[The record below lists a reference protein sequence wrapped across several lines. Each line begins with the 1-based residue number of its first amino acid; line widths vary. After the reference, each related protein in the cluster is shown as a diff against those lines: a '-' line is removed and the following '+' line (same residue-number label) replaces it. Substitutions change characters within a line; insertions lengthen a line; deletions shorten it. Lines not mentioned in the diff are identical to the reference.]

1 MHIEI
6 YIDYYGKN
14 QEQEE
19 FPAMIY
25 FDVFTLSY
33 LSIVLLIICSV
44 TAVHILL
51 NKHEEPVSSV
61 MWLIMVFAFPGV
73 GVLFYLLF
81 GINRINTRGLK
92 IKIAHELILD
102 DLQKSSEVS
111 VERSTIHK
119 ALANHMNEQHEFEFI
134 GSKNDYP
141 EYCKMLDHLLPDTIP
156 LKGNKIS
163 LLLDGTQAY
172 PKMLEAIKRAKNSI
186 HLQSYIIMNDAI
198 GKQLFDALR
207 EKARNGVKVKV
218 LYDRFGSWS
227 AFSSFF
233 FQKFIKDTPNL
244 QIHSFSQ
251 LMPWSIQLRNHRK
264 LIVIDGTKAFI
275 GGINI
280 SSDNDSRSARKDRY
294 IHDLHCE
301 VEGPVVGELQ
311 FAFLRDWF
319 FIRSSSTAELLKPEY
334 FPHINACGDSIA
346 RIVASGPGLDYEA
359 TEKVYMT
366 AVSTARNHIWL
377 MTPYFVPDKAF
388 IKALCNCVARGVE
401 VRIVIPAKNN
411 HWYIQLAT
419 KSLYQKLLE
428 AGVRIYEKHGP
439 FSHAKAMLIDGSWAK
454 MGSSNCDVRSF
465 RLNFELDFII
475 ENGGFIHQLH
485 NQFKTEFDA
494 STEIYL
500 KDVLNK
506 SIPRQLA
513 ENICALFTP
522 IL

>member
-1 MHIEI
+1 
-6 YIDYYGKN
+6 
-14 QEQEE
+14 
-19 FPAMIY
+19 MIY
-25 FDVFTLSY
+25 FDIFTLSY
-33 LSIVLLIICSV
+33 LSVVLFIICSV

-61 MWLIMVFAFPGV
+61 MWLIIVFAFPGV

-81 GINRINTRGLK
+81 GINKINTKGLK

-102 DLQKSSEVS
+102 DLQKSNEISI
-111 VERSTIHK
+111 ERSSIHK
-119 ALANHMNEQHEFEFI
+119 ALANHIKEQHEFEFL
-134 GSKNDYP
+134 GLGKKYP
-141 EYCKMLDHLLPDTIP
+141 EYCKMLDRLLPDTIP

-172 PKMLEAIKRAKNSI
+172 PKMLEAIKEAKSSI

-207 EKARNGVKVKV
+207 EKAKNGVLVKV

-233 FQKFIKDTPNL
+233 FNKFLKNTPNI
-244 QIHSFSQ
+244 QIRSFSR
-251 LMPWSIQLRNHRK
+251 LLPWSIQLRNHRK
-264 LIVIDGTKAFI
+264 LIVIDGKKAFI

-280 SSDNDSRSARKDRY
+280 SSDNDSRSAKKDRY

-311 FAFLRDWF
+311 FSFLRDWF
-319 FIRSSSTAELLKPEY
+319 FLGFSSTVELLKPEY
-334 FPHINACGDSIA
+334 FPHIDACGNSIA

-366 AVSTARNHIWL
+366 AVSTAKEYIWL
-377 MTPYFVPDKAF
+377 MTPYFVPDRAF
-388 IKALCNCVARGVE
+388 IKALCNSVARGVE
-401 VRIVIPAKNN
+401 VSIIIPAKNN

-419 KSLYQKLLE
+419 KSLYPKLLE
-428 AGVRIYEKHGP
+428 AGVKIYEKHGP
-439 FSHAKAMLIDGSWAK
+439 FSHAKAMLIDGEWAK
-454 MGSSNCDVRSF
+454 MGSSNCDIRSF

-475 ENGGFIHQLH
+475 SNGDFMHQLH
-485 NQFKTEFDA
+485 NQFKTEFNA
-494 STEIYL
+494 STEIDL
-500 KDVLNK
+500 KDVVNK
-506 SIPRQLA
+506 SIARQLA

-522 IL
+522 VL